1 MALTNRLILALA
13 DSDEC
18 NPDDR
23 GWGPKFSALKFA
35 RAVESAATEPLLQRT
50 AELERQLEKWLDKTD
65 WVQESAKAGEF
76 GVHRA
81 DIITLRIAKL
91 EQENKQLKKEVE
103 RLRVAHESTVS
114 LYSLARKG

>member
-23 GWGPKFSALKFA
+23 GWGPKFSVLKFA
-35 RAVESAATEPLLQRT
+35 RAVESATTESLLQRI
-50 AELERQLEKWLDKTD
+50 AELEDSL
-65 WVQESAKAGEF
+65 SAWRRNAEL
-76 GVHRA
+76 A
-81 DIITLRIAKL
+81 DQANREL

-103 RLRVAHESTVS
+103 RLRVAHESTVYF
-114 LYSLARKG
+114 YSLTGKKG